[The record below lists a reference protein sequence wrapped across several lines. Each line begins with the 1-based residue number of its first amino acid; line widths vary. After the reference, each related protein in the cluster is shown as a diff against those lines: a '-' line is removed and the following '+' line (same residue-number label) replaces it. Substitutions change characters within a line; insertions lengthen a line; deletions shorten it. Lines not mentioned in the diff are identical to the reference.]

1 MLRGRD
7 FDLRGAE
14 DDFEGRGPSY
24 EGRGIELGGAEIT
37 LLTRALKRGTVS
49 PCLRG
54 RHIHSEGCEP
64 IVGKIK
70 NIRARTCAGGI
81 MRCRYIS
88 PLLTA

>member
-14 DDFEGRGPSY
+14 DDFEGRGASY
-24 EGRGIELGGAEIT
+24 KGRCVELGGAEIT
-37 LLTRALKRGTVS
+37 LLTRALAHEPVS

-64 IVGKIK
+64 LVGKIK

-81 MRCRYIS
+81 M
-88 PLLTA
+88 